1 MQDGKVNSVSGGD
14 FLVFLTLMNS
24 GPSAMHMFV
33 MMSLLLVMQDG
44 KANSATVVGAFLVFL
59 RLMDNASSA
68 MHMFSARR
76 SPPSITP
83 SQKRSVCGLF
93 FLIRNHSTLL
103 VLSVLILTLL
113 RS

>member
-1 MQDGKVNSVSGGD
+1 M
-14 FLVFLTLMNS
+14 FLRLMGSEPLTMDMS
-24 GPSAMHMFV
+24 V
-33 MMSLLLVMQDG
+33 MMLSLLVMQDG